1 MAAQRGDESTISV
14 KRTAPVAALL
24 AHRHALAELGGLG
37 RGALAAGTAAD
48 DVEIELMHAG
58 SPLLQCTLTVT
69 LSRGSFRFSTKARPN
84 ISAAPRLIN
93 QKVSM

>member
-1 MAAQRGDESTISV
+1 MAAQRGDDSTISV
-14 KRTAPVAALL
+14 KRAARVAVLL

-48 DVEIELMHAG
+48 DDEIELMHAG
-58 SPLLQCTLTVT
+58 SPLLQCTLTVP

-84 ISAAPRLIN
+84 ISAAPRVSH

>member
-14 KRTAPVAALL
+14 KRTGRVAVLL

-48 DVEIELMHAG
+48 DDEIEVMHAG
-58 SPLLQCTLTVT
+58 SPLQCTLTVP
-69 LSRGSFRFSTKARPN
+69 LARGSFRSSTNASAN
-84 ISAAPRLIN
+84 ITTAPMASS

>member
-14 KRTAPVAALL
+14 KRTGRVAVLL

-48 DVEIELMHAG
+48 
-58 SPLLQCTLTVT
+58 
-69 LSRGSFRFSTKARPN
+69 FRFVLRVG
-84 ISAAPRLIN
+84 REEY
-93 QKVSM
+93 VSS